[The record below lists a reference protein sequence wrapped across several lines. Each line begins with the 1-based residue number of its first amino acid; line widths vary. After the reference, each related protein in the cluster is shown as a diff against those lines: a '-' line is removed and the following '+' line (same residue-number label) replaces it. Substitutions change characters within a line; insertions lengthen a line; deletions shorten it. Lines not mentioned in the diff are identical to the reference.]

1 MNARLESALLPG
13 DAAAGAHNLLVNCMQ
28 LQAGDTLLIVAEPAE
43 LGHYDAALTTYLANQ
58 ATELGAKVTTTVLA
72 PGRGPDEV
80 PQSLFDAIERAS
92 HTLFLNRVGDQLRF
106 SPLPGSGRKAIT
118 YTLDLG
124 YLGSAFGVAA
134 YDALEELRRRVVAV
148 LARSQRYTIHCP
160 LGTALTMQSATAL
173 RSLADT
179 TGFSVDNFPVMIVPP
194 IAADQLNG
202 QLVLTLALTSTGV
215 HDYPDSVVPLPSPLK
230 LQLNQ
235 GRIVG
240 VDAEPKLAAAIT
252 AHFDNVDAQFGG
264 DGRRLGSWHAG
275 INPFT
280 YFLRPALAN
289 LDRWN
294 GVAFGS
300 PRYTHFHLCG
310 ALPGDICGQLFDAT
324 ITFDDTV
331 IWDRGRFAFLDAEQ
345 NTDLRQQ
352 LRDCRPGLEP
362 LPIGI

>member
-1 MNARLESALLPG
+1 MNAPLQSSLLPA
-13 DAAAGAHNLLVNCMQ
+13 DPSAGARNLLSNCMH
-28 LQAGDTLLIVAEPAE
+28 LQAGDTLLIVAEPSE
-43 LGHYDAALTTYLANQ
+43 LGHYDAALTLFLAEQ
-58 ATELGAKVTTTVLA
+58 ASALGAHVTTTVLA
-72 PGRGPDEV
+72 PGRGPEDV
-80 PQSLFDAIERAS
+80 PESLLESIEQAT

-106 SPLPGSGRKAIT
+106 SPLPGRGRKAIT

-134 YDALEELRRRVVAV
+134 YDALEELRRRVVDV
-148 LARSQRYTIHCP
+148 LANSQRYTIHCP
-160 LGTALTMQSATAL
+160 LGTSLSMRSETAF
-173 RSLADT
+173 RSLADS

-194 IAADQLNG
+194 IPADTLNG

-215 HDYPDSVVPLPSPLK
+215 HDYPDSIVPLPSPIRLR
-230 LQLNQ
+230 LDE

-240 VDAEPKLAAAIT
+240 VHGEPRLAAAIT
-252 AHFDNVDAQFGG
+252 AHFDSVDARFGG

-280 YFLRPALAN
+280 YFLRPALDD

-300 PRYTHFHLCG
+300 PRYAHFHLCG

-324 ITFDDTV
+324 IAFDDTV
-331 IWDRGRFAFLDAEQ
+331 IWDRGHLAFLDDERNA
-345 NTDLRQQ
+345 DLRQQ
-352 LRDCRPGLEP
+352 LRDCHSSEAP